1 MTAPKHMGRMMP
13 ARGWLRRRWPECLL
27 VLGLAA
33 ALAPL
38 WPLLGLA
45 QIDPA
50 ALPALCRSVLGR

>member
-1 MTAPKHMGRMMP
+1 MTAH
-13 ARGWLRRRWPECLL
+13 AAHAWLRRRWPECLL

-50 ALPALCRSVLGR
+50 ALPALCRSVLVR

>member
-1 MTAPKHMGRMMP
+1 MP
-13 ARGWLRRRWPECLL
+13 AQAARAWLRRRWPECLL

-45 QIDPA
+45 QIDAA
-50 ALPALCRSVLGR
+50 ALQALCRGALGP